1 MHEKLQRAK
10 AVFLAD
16 FRGMNVGKATEL
28 RNELRKAA
36 VEYKV
41 VKNTLL
47 ELASRETDKES
58 LKPFFTGPT
67 AIALSYDDPVA
78 AAKVLS
84 KFAKEQQATFK
95 LKAGVLTGKAI
106 TVADIQALADL
117 PSREVLLAKLL
128 GIHAGPGNEFR
139 RRAGCRTGQ
148 FCPCARSNQRQKRRQ
163 LTNNL
168 LIRITEELNNGN
180 YQSRSS

>member
-1 MHEKLQRAK
+1 MNKDSKQQLVTEMHDKLSRAK

-16 FRGMNVGKATEL
+16 FRGMNVELATNL

-47 ELASRETDKES
+47 ELASKDTDKES
-58 LKPFFTGPT
+58 LVPHFAGPT
-67 AIALSYDDPVA
+67 AIAISYDDPVA

-84 KFAKEQQATFK
+84 KFAKDKPNAFK

-106 TVADIQALADL
+106 SVADIQALADL

-128 GIHAGPGNEFR
+128 GTLNAPVTNFVGVLAAVPGSFVRVLGAIQASKE
-139 RRAGCRTGQ
+139 
-148 FCPCARSNQRQKRRQ
+148 
-163 LTNNL
+163 NN
-168 LIRITEELNNGN
+168 
-180 YQSRSS
+180 